1 MKQDDF
7 KYRYIVKVLSSIGIA
22 VLNMIIQFVL
32 PRAFSI
38 EEYGYYTY
46 NLNVFT
52 SIVTLA
58 NLSASN
64 AFIAKYSK
72 RNQEIGMIYFYLS
85 FYGIVAIVLNVSVI
99 FLYGIGAFSSTFA
112 GQTLGI
118 VMLGLET
125 AIVLKLLTDC
135 ISIYDAVA
143 ISRFPAVLQILL
155 KIIVSGAVIFG
166 YLFGNLNLALFYIIQ
181 LSVTIVIVCILLYAI
196 IKEQKKKYIN
206 YEKKFF
212 KEYIKEFY
220 IFCKPLVLATGVAQ
234 ITVILMNWALMKW
247 SGTTEQALFG
257 AAWQLN
263 TLVTYVFS
271 PYAELSKREFAV
283 AATSKND
290 LKNKVEQALKLMNW
304 TTSYF
309 AIFIAFASDWILT
322 VVYGK
327 QYSGA
332 KNITIIIMFYTVY
345 QAWGQITGAY
355 MIATEKTKA
364 NAYISVIGQILTL
377 LFVFLFQIPNFIWPN
392 TLGSIGIA
400 LNYLLANVITTYIS
414 VLFVCKTLN
423 ISAMKTIIQQWCAML
438 FCTLT
443 SIVIVFAL
451 NKIYVLDTF
460 GACIVK
466 TLFAGIIYTCAFII
480 IIYIRPT
487 LLGISRD
494 SMLNVLRGR
503 KK

>member
-1 MKQDDF
+1 MRQDDF
-7 KYRYIVKVLSSIGIA
+7 RYRYIVKVASSIGIA
-22 VLNMIIQFVL
+22 ILNMIIQFVL

-52 SIVTLA
+52 SVVTLA

-85 FYGIVAIVLNVSVI
+85 FYGIVAILLNISI
-99 FLYGIGAFSSTFA
+99 IILYGAGAFSSTFA
-112 GQTLGI
+112 GQTIGI

-125 AIVLKLLTDC
+125 AIILKLLTDC
-135 ISIYDAVA
+135 ISIYDAAA

-155 KIIVSGAVIFG
+155 KIGISGAVILG
-166 YLFGNLNLALFYIIQ
+166 YLLGNLNLALFYIIQ
-181 LSVTIVIVCILLYAI
+181 FSITSIVVCILLYAI
-196 IKEQKKKYIN
+196 IKEQKKKYPE
-206 YEKKFF
+206 YEIVHFKK
-212 KEYIKEFY
+212 YIKEFY
-220 IFCKPLVLATGVAQ
+220 VFCKPLVLATAIAQ

-283 AATSKND
+283 VATNEEI
-290 LKNKVEQALKLMNW
+290 LKNKVGQALKLMSW
-304 TTSYF
+304 LTSYF

-322 VVYGK
+322 IVYGR
-327 QYSGA
+327 QYSNA
-332 KNITIIIMFYTVY
+332 KNITVIIMFYTVY

-364 NAYISVIGQILTL
+364 NAYISVIGQALTL

-392 TLGSIGIA
+392 SLGSTGIA

-414 VLFVCKTLN
+414 VCYICKTLN
-423 ISAMKTIIQQWCAML
+423 MSAIKAILQQWMAMI
-438 FCTLT
+438 FCT
-443 SIVIVFAL
+443 VISVVV
-451 NKIYVLDTF
+451 VLAFNEIFRNDTL
-460 GACIVK
+460 GICLIK
-466 TLFAGIIYTCAFII
+466 TLLAGIVYTCFCAILV
-480 IIYIRPT
+480 YIRPS
-487 LLGISRD
+487 LLGISKG
-494 SMLNVLRGR
+494 SLQEVLRGR

>member
-1 MKQDDF
+1 MKQNDF

-32 PRAFSI
+32 PRAFNI

-135 ISIYDAVA
+135 ISIYDAAA

-212 KEYIKEFY
+212 KE
-220 IFCKPLVLATGVAQ
+220 
-234 ITVILMNWALMKW
+234 
-247 SGTTEQALFG
+247 
-257 AAWQLN
+257 
-263 TLVTYVFS
+263 
-271 PYAELSKREFAV
+271 
-283 AATSKND
+283 
-290 LKNKVEQALKLMNW
+290 
-304 TTSYF
+304 
-309 AIFIAFASDWILT
+309 
-322 VVYGK
+322 
-327 QYSGA
+327 
-332 KNITIIIMFYTVY
+332 
-345 QAWGQITGAY
+345 
-355 MIATEKTKA
+355 
-364 NAYISVIGQILTL
+364 
-377 LFVFLFQIPNFIWPN
+377 
-392 TLGSIGIA
+392 
-400 LNYLLANVITTYIS
+400 
-414 VLFVCKTLN
+414 
-423 ISAMKTIIQQWCAML
+423 
-438 FCTLT
+438 
-443 SIVIVFAL
+443 
-451 NKIYVLDTF
+451 
-460 GACIVK
+460 
-466 TLFAGIIYTCAFII
+466 
-480 IIYIRPT
+480 
-487 LLGISRD
+487 
-494 SMLNVLRGR
+494 
-503 KK
+503 